1 MCTALGADGPAAKR
15 WAVCRGMQKPVTIIN
30 SMGVYGRVVD
40 TPVYHPY
47 VNRNGLWLDVGVTF
61 SRDLWP
67 WTGHLAL
74 HLAVRDAPDAAFF
87 DGIAEGY
94 VSLKVES
101 IESSTK
107 TTLST
112 ELKLPIRVK
121 IAPTPKRQRR
131 ILIDYFH
138 NIRYPSAYVPGDDL
152 TKISGPLDWYVP
164 QCLPFGLHRSSR
176 CAVPPDPSQRPLYP
190 SSSLCLQLQCLLVV
204 LGDHIHTNLRGLYQP
219 LRQLGYFV
227 EVLQKPLTCFNA
239 SNYGTL
245 MIIDPEDEFAPN
257 EIKKVHTDVHK
268 RGLSLVVFAGWFNAS
283 VQEALKFYDANTN
296 RRQSVPLFT
305 SCPSTTRDRLLVHP
319 CVRTTPSTGFIR
331 LTIQTLA
338 AWLCYPS
345 NDCASSFL
353 TNLLHLRGGGD
364 PDVTSPHQPVQITGS
379 PDPMSDA
386 THDLPALLQDKDE
399 TSRLWV
405 PITGGSNIP
414 ALNDLLS
421 PFAIKFAD
429 NIVGGSFKVGDFYD
443 DNPQGQKH

>member
-1 MCTALGADGPAAKR
+1 MRRMTPQASLWPSYLDLTDCPYFWPYCSQPLYATGFP
-15 WAVCRGMQKPVTIIN
+15 VVVNVTIIN

-152 TKISGPLDWYVP
+152 TKISGPLDW
-164 QCLPFGLHRSSR
+164 
-176 CAVPPDPSQRPLYP
+176 
-190 SSSLCLQLQCLLVV
+190 

-283 VQEALKFYDANTN
+283 VQEALKFYDANT
-296 RRQSVPLFT
+296 
-305 SCPSTTRDRLLVHP
+305 
-319 CVRTTPSTGFIR
+319 
-331 LTIQTLA
+331 
-338 AWLCYPS
+338 
-345 NDCASSFL
+345 
-353 TNLLHLRGGGD
+353 
-364 PDVTSPHQPVQITGS
+364 
-379 PDPMSDA
+379 
-386 THDLPALLQDKDE
+386 K
-399 TSRLWV
+399 RLWV

-429 NIVGGSFKVGDFYD
+429 NIVGGSFKVGDFYGMCF
-443 DNPQGQKH
+443 NILQSSSNSLH